1 MSRLWSQKAFL
12 NSVKTA
18 GASKGPGSQA
28 FAAANRAARRK
39 FIKAW
44 MIPSP
49 SVFSGLARLDEPIR
63 ASVT

>member
-18 GASKGPGSQA
+18 GTSKGPGRKPSPRPTA
-28 FAAANRAARRK
+28 PPADK

-49 SVFSGLARLDEPIR
+49 SVFSGLAALDEPLR
-63 ASVT
+63 AIVT